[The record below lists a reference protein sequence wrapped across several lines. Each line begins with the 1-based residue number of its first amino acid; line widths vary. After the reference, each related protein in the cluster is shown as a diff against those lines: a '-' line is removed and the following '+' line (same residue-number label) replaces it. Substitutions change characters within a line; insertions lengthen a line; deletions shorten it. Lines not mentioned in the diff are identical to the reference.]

1 MIKNKM
7 KLRNASKPNLSDITI
22 CAADCLTPELALIAI
37 EKSMMQCDFARAI
50 LFTDKPTPHK
60 KGIELITIKK
70 LNSQNDY
77 SRFILKEL
85 YKHIKTKFVLIVQW
99 DGYVLNGKS
108 WHDRFYNYD
117 LIGAKWHWHK
127 DTYTVGNGGF
137 TLRSLKLQK
146 MMASNEF
153 PFKKNV
159 GEDAQICKLYRQKL
173 IKKYKIKFAS
183 EEVADQFSY
192 ERRPLHTDTFGFHG
206 FFNFYR
212 HTYDDDLK
220 IIINKIDKK
229 IFSTKEFRELLI
241 QYVVHM
247 KFKSSLVLYKK
258 FTVYADLKN
267 SLKFFFHLI
276 KRIFSYTINKKY
288 TEHKYD

>member
-1 MIKNKM
+1 M
-7 KLRNASKPNLSDITI
+7 KLKDALKPNLRDITI

-37 EKSMMQCDFARAI
+37 EKSMMQCDFKRAI
-50 LFTDKPTPHK
+50 LFTDKSISHK
-60 KGIELITIKK
+60 KDIELINIKK

-85 YKHIKTKFVLIVQW
+85 HKYIKTKFILIVQW
-99 DGYVLNGKS
+99 DGYVLNGKK
-108 WHDRFYNYD
+108 WDNRFYNYD

-127 DTYTVGNGGF
+127 DSYTVGNGGF

-146 MMASNEF
+146 VMASHEF
-153 PFKKNV
+153 PFVKNL
-159 GEDAQICKLYRQKL
+159 GEDAQICKFYREKL

-183 EEVADQFSY
+183 EAVADKFSY
-192 ERRPLHTDTFGFHG
+192 ERRPVHINTFGFHG

-212 HTYDDDLK
+212 HVYGQDLE
-220 IIINKIDKK
+220 IITNHINKK

-247 KFKSSLVLYKK
+247 KFKSSLILYKK
-258 FTVYADLKN
+258 FIAHADLKN

-276 KRIFSYTINKKY
+276 KRIFLFSLNKKY